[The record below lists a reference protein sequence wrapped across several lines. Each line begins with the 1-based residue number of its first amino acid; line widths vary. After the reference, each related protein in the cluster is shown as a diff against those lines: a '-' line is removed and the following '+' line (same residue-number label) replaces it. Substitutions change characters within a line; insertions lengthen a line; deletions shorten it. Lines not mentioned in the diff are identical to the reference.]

1 MINKIT
7 FEYWQEA
14 DNDVGSESLEIIVKP
29 ALIGLFKNNGEI
41 NYFFTLKSEDGF
53 SFDDSKELIDL
64 MENIETS
71 LNNFKTK

>member
-14 DNDVGSESLEIIVKP
+14 DNDVGSESLEIIVNP
-29 ALIGLFKNNGEI
+29 ALIGLFKDNGEI

-64 MENIETS
+64 IKNIETT

>member
-14 DNDVGSESLEIIVKP
+14 DNDVGSEILEITVKS
-29 ALIGLFKNNGEI
+29 ALIGLFKDNGDI
-41 NYFFTLKSEDGF
+41 DYFFTLKSEDGF

-64 MENIETS
+64 IENIETS